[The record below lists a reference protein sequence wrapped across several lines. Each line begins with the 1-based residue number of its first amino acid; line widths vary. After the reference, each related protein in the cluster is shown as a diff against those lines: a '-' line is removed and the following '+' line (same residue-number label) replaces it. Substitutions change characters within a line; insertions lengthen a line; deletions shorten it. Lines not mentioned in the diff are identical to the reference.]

1 MTFGLVFPGQGSQEV
16 GMLADFVAS
25 EPVVQAC
32 VAEAEDTVGLPLRS
46 LLLEGPESEL
56 NRTEITQPV
65 LLTASTA
72 LWRLW
77 QHRGGPSPAVVA
89 GHSLGEYSALVAA
102 GAMSFADAVRL
113 VRRRGQFMQAAVPQ
127 GEGAMAA
134 ILGLDEAD
142 VERCCGCIDGTVSA
156 ANINAPG
163 QIVIA
168 GSSAAVA
175 AAIDACLAAG
185 AKRAMPLSVSV
196 PSHCSLM
203 ATAASQLAEI
213 LDAVP
218 ISTPAVA
225 VVANVDASVTNDPV
239 QIRANLVAQLSRPV
253 RWIDCVQRMIVEGAT
268 TLIEC
273 GPGRVLA
280 GLIKRIDRTAVTGS
294 LANAAAFDT
303 ALREVAGG

>member
-16 GMLADFVAS
+16 GMLADFLAS

-32 VAEAEDTVGLPLRS
+32 VAEAEDALGLALRPL
-46 LLLEGPESEL
+46 LIEGPESEL
-56 NRTEITQPV
+56 NRTEVTQPV

-77 QHRGGPSPAVVA
+77 QHRGGPTPAVVA

-102 GAMSFADAVRL
+102 GALNFEDAVRL
-113 VRRRGQFMQAAVPQ
+113 VRRRGQLMQAAVAP

-134 ILGLDEAD
+134 ILGLDEAE
-142 VERCCGCIDGTVSA
+142 VASCCEAVDGIVSA

-175 AAIDACLAAG
+175 AAIDGCLAAG

-203 ATAASQLAEI
+203 LPAATQLAEV
-213 LDAVP
+213 LDETAIVA
-218 ISTPAVA
+218 PAFP
-225 VVANVDASVTNDPV
+225 VVANVDASITNDPV
-239 QIRANLVAQLSRPV
+239 QIRRNLVAQLSQPV
-253 RWIDCVQRMIVEGAT
+253 RWIECVQRMMAEGAT

-280 GLIKRIDRTAVTGS
+280 GLIRRIDRTAGTGS
-294 LANAAAFDT
+294 LASMASFDV
-303 ALREVAGG
+303 AWREVAGG

>member
-1 MTFGLVFPGQGSQEV
+1 MSFGLVFPGQGSQEV
-16 GMLADFVAS
+16 GMLADFLAS

-32 VAEAEDTVGLPLRS
+32 VAEAEDALALALRP
-46 LLLEGPESEL
+46 LLLEGPDSEL

-65 LLTASTA
+65 LLTVSTA

-77 QHRGGPSPAVVA
+77 QHRGGPPPAVVG

-102 GAMSFADAVRL
+102 GALGFADGVRL
-113 VRRRGQFMQAAVPQ
+113 VRRRGQLMQAAVPA

-142 VERCCGCIDGTVSA
+142 VIRCCESVHGTVSA

-168 GSSAAVA
+168 GSSAAVT
-175 AAIDACLAAG
+175 AAIEGCLAAG

-196 PSHCSLM
+196 PSHCALM
-203 ATAASQLAEI
+203 APAAAELAEVLEGVQI
-213 LDAVP
+213 CVP
-218 ISTPAVA
+218 AFP
-225 VVANVDASVTNDPV
+225 VVANVDASIAENPA
-239 QIRANLVAQLSRPV
+239 QIRRNLVSQLSRPV
-253 RWIDCVQRMIVEGAT
+253 RWIDCVQRMVAEGAN
-268 TLIEC
+268 TLLEC

-280 GLIKRIDRTAVTGS
+280 GLIKRIDRNVGTGS
-294 LANAAAFDT
+294 LANAASFDAT
-303 ALREVAGG
+303 LREFTGG